1 MPLSGLVR
9 RALVAVASLLGLG
22 CSTAPPG
29 RYALAAEP
37 GATPRTEYVRDRV
50 SGRWVYREFEIRV
63 DTTRVLPD
71 PLRDPDHG
79 NALSIQ
85 LFKPGSAQTAGLR
98 SIEPRLADG
107 HRVRSGADLAGR
119 PDVEG
124 QLAYGVALKCIAT
137 EPRLVMIRWRS
148 FRCLPSATRNRA
160 SVLLVQHGDAS
171 PWGVRL
177 VGRGPW
183 NVGRFHP
190 EPGIPVR
197 ASLANDADGGP
208 GRVP

>member
-124 QLAYGVALKCIAT
+124 QLAYGVALKWYRHGAET
-137 EPRLVMIRWRS
+137 RYDPMEVFP
-148 FRCLPSATRNRA
+148 LPP
-160 SVLLVQHGDAS
+160 LGDAEPGECPPGS
-171 PWGVRL
+171 ARRRFA
-177 VGRGPW
+177 VGRS
-183 NVGRFHP
+183 
-190 EPGIPVR
+190 
-197 ASLANDADGGP
+197 AGGP
-208 GRVP
+208 RSMERRPIPSRARNSRSSFAGERC